1 MKGSINDTVM
11 TCASSGILKKILNRK
26 SVETV
31 DKGYTLR
38 SFLEPLFRRCL
49 FCTSLLAFVT

>member
-31 DKGYTLR
+31 DKGSTVR
-38 SFLEPLFRRCL
+38 SFLEPLFRR
-49 FCTSLLAFVT
+49 

>member
-11 TCASSGILKKILNRK
+11 TCASSGILKKIL